1 MTDTKQKK
9 KSKEH
14 KKQEAAPIEEEEVE
28 IGELK
33 DDYVLKPSNE
43 KSKLD
48 TSQWPL
54 LLKVLFSLFLP
65 QKKIIFLL
73 FS

>member
-14 KKQEAAPIEEEEVE
+14 KKQEVEPIDEEEDVDH
-28 IGELK
+28 GELK

-54 LLKVLFSLFLP
+54 LLKVIYFFY
-65 QKKIIFLL
+65 LL
-73 FS
+73 